1 LPKINLSKI
10 GSASAAAATGAIL
23 AIAPV
28 FAQTT
33 PSQPTGNGSVIT
45 IIINAANAASVT
57 YTFSISAETAA
68 ELAAKL
74 AAHQAELAAEAAQTN
89 EVDEDEDED
98 EDDAAEAAHVQTNI
112 VTKTV
117 TVTVNGQTK
126 TFTVQ
131 HESEND
137 KD

>member
-98 EDDAAEAAHVQTNI
+98 DAAEAAHVQTNI

>member
-74 AAHQAELAAEAAQTN
+74 AAHQAELAR
-89 EVDEDEDED
+89 EVGTANDLDEEEVE
-98 EDDAAEAAHVQTNI
+98 EDDDVAPAATT
-112 VTKTV
+112 TKTV

-131 HESEND
+131 HESESD